1 MDEDEFEA
9 KETEGTTY
17 YVLSVSE
24 KKTLINGFM
33 YIKELLL
40 QYHNFKMHEAYKTLS
55 DNNIKV
61 YSVKTDCLTIHED
74 DVDKVYGYSFCRV
87 WREGLLKFG
96 TDIGTWRLEEKKTI
110 TLPTQLYTYKFNE
123 VPEVPKI
130 SNVKVEVEDEW
141 DTKTICEK
149 IMLRNPVIIR
159 GKFPGTGKSYIGEF
173 FQKMGKNVLF
183 VVPTKRLLQE
193 KEVEATTYNKFF
205 SIAVHE
211 AVGEKLPLENE
222 VFQVLGSKAPYRCLI
237 IPLSMWWCLTRFICL
252 TYMFWIRSDGSLKKI
267 LILSLLG
274 RAM

>member
-1 MDEDEFEA
+1 
-9 KETEGTTY
+9 
-17 YVLSVSE
+17 
-24 KKTLINGFM
+24 M
-33 YIKELLL
+33 Y
-40 QYHNFKMHEAYKTLS
+40 EAYKTLS

-61 YSVKTDCLTIHED
+61 HSVKTDCLTIHED

-123 VPEVPKI
+123 VPEIPKI
-130 SNVKVEVEDEW
+130 SNIKVEVEDEW

-149 IMLRNPVIIR
+149 IMLRNLVIVR
-159 GKFPGTGKSYIGEF
+159 GKFPGTGKSYIGEY

-183 VVPTKRLLQE
+183 VVPTNRLLQE

-211 AVGEKLPLENE
+211 DASADASRGSQARDVGESCRLENE
-222 VFQVLGSKAPYRCLI
+222 VFQALGSKAPYRCLT
-237 IPLSMWWCLTRFICL
+237 IPLSMWWCLTKFICL
-252 TYMFWIRSDGSLKKI
+252 TYMYWIRSDGSFKKI
-267 LILSLLG
+267 LI
-274 RAM
+274 